1 MEAAA
6 AAVDSVVDA
15 AADLIVIDEA
25 EASLPAVAAA
35 AAGPEAALPA
45 AAAGSDPPIL
55 WEDDDRLAPYTVVE
69 REGAIYKYYVIV
81 EHPTDNTKLLAFCK
95 LLPIKLDSRK
105 RDIATTGTTE
115 VKEYNFGKK
124 LPFLHLTSDFWTAK
138 HQNKAY
144 GTVVVAFV
152 NNQWELCIRT
162 LGTCYMGGTKTADR
176 LARWVAFVLR
186 KATGLKMD
194 SVVSCTSDGASDMK

>member
-1 MEAAA
+1 MFCATQNISFAVCLSFGLNALLQLAGAKYTLPSRYTFHKRLVEVYASCCERLRATVQQAA
-6 AAVDSVVDA
+6 
-15 AADLIVIDEA
+15 
-25 EASLPAVAAA
+25 
-35 AAGPEAALPA
+35 
-45 AAAGSDPPIL
+45 
-55 WEDDDRLAPYTVVE
+55 
-69 REGAIYKYYVIV
+69 
-81 EHPTDNTKLLAFCK
+81 
-95 LLPIKLDSRK
+95 
-105 RDIATTGTTE
+105 TE

-152 NNQWELCIRT
+152 NSQWELCIRT